1 MAFPLARGWSLC
13 IWCSDQ
19 PDANSQ
25 EGHTSSLSI
34 WHTDLTNRGFY
45 KVFWIQSKF
54 RYVR

>member
-19 PDANSQ
+19 PDPNSQ
-25 EGHTSSLSI
+25 EGHTSSLNI

-45 KVFWIQSKF
+45 KVFWIQSRF